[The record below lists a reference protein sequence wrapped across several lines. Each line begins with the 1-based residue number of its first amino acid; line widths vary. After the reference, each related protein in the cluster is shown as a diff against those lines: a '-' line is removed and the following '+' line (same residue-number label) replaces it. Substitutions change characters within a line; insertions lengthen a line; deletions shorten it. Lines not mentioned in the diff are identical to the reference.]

1 MYTEDLLYEAVIYQ
15 TTCQESS
22 GVDMMTRSEA
32 GPVVAPQGG
41 SSIPRGFSSIVLREQ
56 SKEGSNDSVGLAK
69 SGTYAPRGKTSE
81 KVSLIRIVSTK
92 GDMKSCKTSSDAP
105 NESENLN

>member
-22 GVDMMTRSEA
+22 GVDMMTRSEV
-32 GPVVAPQGG
+32 GPVVAPQG

-69 SGTYAPRGKTSE
+69 SGTYAPRGETSK

-92 GDMKSCKTSSDAP
+92 GDMKSCKTSFDAP

>member
-1 MYTEDLLYEAVIYQ
+1 M
-15 TTCQESS
+15 
-22 GVDMMTRSEA
+22 
-32 GPVVAPQGG
+32 
-41 SSIPRGFSSIVLREQ
+41 
-56 SKEGSNDSVGLAK
+56 GLAK

-92 GDMKSCKTSSDAP
+92 GDMKFCKTSFDAP

>member
-22 GVDMMTRSEA
+22 GVDMMTRSEV
-32 GPVVAPQGG
+32 GPVVAPQG
-41 SSIPRGFSSIVLREQ
+41 SSIPRGFSSIVLREP

-69 SGTYAPRGKTSE
+69 SGTYAPRGETSK

-92 GDMKSCKTSSDAP
+92 GDMKFSKTSFDAP

>member
-32 GPVVAPQGG
+32 GPVVAPQG

-69 SGTYAPRGKTSE
+69 SGTYAPRGETSK

-92 GDMKSCKTSSDAP
+92 GDMKSCKTSFDAP

>member
-41 SSIPRGFSSIVLREQ
+41 SSISRGCYESD
-56 SKEGSNDSVGLAK
+56 DSVGLQGLKTNALQNPELM
-69 SGTYAPRGKTSE
+69 YQEGKPP
-81 KVSLIRIVSTK
+81 KKFL
-92 GDMKSCKTSSDAP
+92 
-105 NESENLN
+105 

>member
-92 GDMKSCKTSSDAP
+92 GDMKFCKTSFDAP